1 MGRAAR
7 LRAPRPLV
15 GGVVRAFRAW
25 HGISLEEAQV
35 PTDGFESFDAFFT
48 RRLQPGARPLDPR
61 PGAVHSPADGR
72 IDAMGAIEP
81 GARVRVKG
89 VDYGLGELFRDEEG
103 VARLQ
108 GGAFVVVYL
117 SPRDYHRVH
126 LPFDCTIEWVEH
138 VPGARW
144 PVNALGWRMQ
154 PRLLA
159 RNERVVARLRGERHG
174 VGYLAMVAAWGV
186 GHIEVVVPPGTPA
199 PGERLA
205 GNLDT
210 PLAAGD
216 EFGVFH
222 LGSTVVLGF
231 ERTEGLAAAVRV
243 GAAVRMGEAL
253 WAPEER

>member
-1 MGRAAR
+1 M
-7 LRAPRPLV
+7 
-15 GGVVRAFRAW
+15 RAFRAW

-35 PTDGFESFDAFFT
+35 PAAGFDSFDAFFT

-61 PGAVHSPADGR
+61 PGAVRSPADGR
-72 IDAMGAIEP
+72 IDAMGVIEP
-81 GARVRVKG
+81 GARVHVKG
-89 VDYGLGELFRDEEG
+89 VDYALEELFRDPAG
-103 VARLQ
+103 VERLS

-126 LPFDCTIEWVEH
+126 LPFDCAIEWVEH

-154 PRLLA
+154 PHLLA
-159 RNERVVARLRGERHG
+159 RNERVVARLRSEVHG
-174 VGYLAMVAAWGV
+174 AGYLAMVAAWGV
-186 GHIEVVVPPGTPA
+186 GHIEVVAPPGTPA
-199 PGERLA
+199 PGSRLD
-205 GNLDT
+205 GNPDT
-210 PLAAGD
+210 TLAAGA

-222 LGSTVVLGF
+222 LGSTVVLGV
-231 ERTEGLAAAVRV
+231 ERAEGLAPAVRV